1 MSRPTYTATL
11 RKVTDRLKPT
21 LINIIDDSAK
31 HASHAPMRGS
41 DRLETHFRVE
51 VVSDGF
57 KGLNRVQRQK
67 LMYSILSEEM
77 DSNPG
82 GTVHALSMSCKTPDE
97 VIPIEAERV
106 TCFHVVPAR
115 EGAAFNV
122 TVGYRSG
129 VVETFD
135 LVLLAEA
142 TARRFAT
149 GPSLDLR
156 PVLKGRRMHQAT
168 VVFSYRSFLFI
179 GYEGLG
185 LYWVAILRPSKYPK
199 PRELVFTA
207 DSIGKV
213 PTDIGDARLWE
224 TASSHGGGLVVIAI
238 TSDWSP
244 DKFTNNGRLSLRS
257 GLEYSGEA
265 YRFALPELA
274 YAMTAIP
281 TITPS
286 SAERGEPVRVAVSL
300 CSSPSARSAA
310 QGFHHRQLGSVKTSA
325 PVSGLAWSPDRDRTA
340 GVSDDGILK
349 VWAYESGKLNGGR
362 HGLSSGLSL
371 ENVIGRGD
379 QVELECV
386 VWLDGRRIVVVGG
399 GGDAMVLLDYHPP
412 RGLRVLHKCR

>member
-1 MSRPTYTATL
+1 MASSLHLLVITRSCVFVQYPHAYTAGTVL
-11 RKVTDRLKPT
+11 
-21 LINIIDDSAK
+21 AGF
-31 HASHAPMRGS
+31 SHAKLG
-41 DRLETHFRVE
+41 DFVE
-51 VVSDGF
+51 RIT
-57 KGLNRVQRQK
+57 L
-67 LMYSILSEEM
+67 
-77 DSNPG
+77 
-82 GTVHALSMSCKTPDE
+82 

-244 DKFTNNGRLSLRS
+244 DKFTNNGRLSL
-257 GLEYSGEA
+257 
-265 YRFALPELA
+265 
-274 YAMTAIP
+274 
-281 TITPS
+281 
-286 SAERGEPVRVAVSL
+286 
-300 CSSPSARSAA
+300 
-310 QGFHHRQLGSVKTSA
+310 
-325 PVSGLAWSPDRDRTA
+325 
-340 GVSDDGILK
+340 
-349 VWAYESGKLNGGR
+349 
-362 HGLSSGLSL
+362 
-371 ENVIGRGD
+371 
-379 QVELECV
+379 
-386 VWLDGRRIVVVGG
+386 
-399 GGDAMVLLDYHPP
+399 
-412 RGLRVLHKCR
+412 